1 MRLRPK
7 LAVIFFLL
15 LSPVAA
21 AASAP
26 RECARVKAEPDA
38 WVGRSVDAL
47 VRAAFAAY
55 EDEDAL
61 PAYQRVLGNITNT
74 LERCG
79 LSADSKFAEQRREFV
94 EYVNAASLDQ
104 LPDHEL
110 GFVVPDKQYFDE
122 TRDFVR
128 LPDFLTTRD
137 FLRSVSN
144 HRTLARA
151 KEYLRRLNDVRAP
164 EEKLIFFSYK
174 SRHLGTPDNPD
185 SYGRLLIVVPG
196 DASRGAPEKWV
207 QFGVPDAGARTGSV
221 RNVSVVSVA
230 AGEGGASN
238 VYFKD
243 FYRTFR
249 RDGSIT
255 VRGRWELGHGDD
267 NCVQCHK
274 SGVLPI
280 FPVAGS
286 VRADE
291 LEAVEQVNGRFLNYG
306 SARFGKYLD
315 VAKFGPGL
323 GVPGASGR
331 ATVEGKAATV
341 ARAMNCA
348 TCHRRDGL
356 GSLSWPMDKTI
367 VSSFVKGGRMPLG
380 ATLTA
385 LERAELYRGLV
396 REYFSTDD
404 TYPGTLKSFLLG
416 KLRRS

>member
-1 MRLRPK
+1 MRLRLTP
-7 LAVIFFLL
+7 AVICLL
-15 LSPVAA
+15 LLLPVAISA
-21 AASAP
+21 AAP
-26 RECARVKAEPDA
+26 PGCARVKAGPDA
-38 WVGRSVDAL
+38 WVASNVDAL
-47 VRAAFAAY
+47 VRAAFATY

-61 PAYQRVLGNITNT
+61 PAYHRVLRRITNT

-79 LSADSKFAEQRREFV
+79 LSRDEKFVEQRREFV
-94 EYVNAASLDQ
+94 EYVNAASLDTM
-104 LPDHEL
+104 PDHEL
-110 GFVVPDKQYFDE
+110 GFVVPDEKYFEE
-122 TRDFVR
+122 TRDFVTI
-128 LPDFLTTRD
+128 PDFLTTSY
-137 FLRSVSN
+137 FLRAVSGY
-144 HRTLARA
+144 RTLARA
-151 KEYLRRLNDVRAP
+151 KSYLQRLNDERPP

-174 SRHLGTPDNPD
+174 SRHLGTPDSPD
-185 SYGRLLIVVPG
+185 SYGRLLVVVPG
-196 DASRGAPEKWV
+196 NASRGVPEKWV
-207 QFGVPDAGARTGSV
+207 QFGVPDAGARAASV

-230 AGEGGASN
+230 PGEGGASS

-249 RDGSIT
+249 RDGSVASI
-255 VRGRWELGHGDD
+255 RGRWELGYGDD

-291 LEAVEQVNGRFLNYG
+291 LQAVEEVNARFLTYG
-306 SARFGKYLD
+306 TARFDKYLD

-331 ATVEGKAATV
+331 AKFEGESTTVS
-341 ARAMNCA
+341 RAMNCA
-348 TCHRRDGL
+348 ACHRRDGL

-385 LERAELYRGLV
+385 PERAELYRGLV

-404 TYPGTLKSFLLG
+404 TRPGTLKSWLLG
-416 KLRRS
+416 KLR